1 MWGARK
7 TAGLCRSGRELEGKS
22 LSEGNVI
29 LRIVLSDVF
38 KNLLWVWRRR
48 GQMQLPKCPS
58 VQVKYLSTLLVS
70 EQRRVITR
78 WAGTAVRKM
87 VLCLSNSS
95 SVAPLDFSC
104 QWEHPRRDCSV
115 YNLRGSR
122 LFTISITYHLS
133 LASAFLL
140 LFSSRTAVLEFIC
153 KLSPAVSPVQPQDG
167 PSNSSEG
174 SYRLTERWED
184 DSVSEML
191 PVSMRN

>member
-1 MWGARK
+1 
-7 TAGLCRSGRELEGKS
+7 
-22 LSEGNVI
+22 
-29 LRIVLSDVF
+29 
-38 KNLLWVWRRR
+38 
-48 GQMQLPKCPS
+48 MQLPKCPS
-58 VQVKYLSTLLVS
+58 AQVKYLSTLLVS
-70 EQRRVITR
+70 HQRRRVITR
-78 WAGTAVRKM
+78 WAGTAVKKM
-87 VLCLSNSS
+87 VMYLSNSS
-95 SVAPLDFSC
+95 YVAPLDFGC

-140 LFSSRTAVLEFIC
+140 LFNARIAVLEFIC
-153 KLSPAVSPVQPQDG
+153 ELPPAVSPVQPQDG
-167 PSNSSEG
+167 PYSSSEG